1 VGAHDSLA
9 RYDATPLVFYRHLA
23 RINLVLRLTL
33 GNADE
38 LGNPCDAPNQIVN
51 QGALTLVLGSFH
63 SRTPF
68 IIAVPRK

>member
-1 VGAHDSLA
+1 VGAKDSLA
-9 RYDATPLVFYRHLA
+9 RHDATPLVFHRHMA
-23 RINLVLRLTL
+23 RINLVLRLAL

-38 LGNPCDAPNQIVN
+38 LGNRCDAPNQVIN

-68 IIAVPRK
+68 VNCGSA